1 MGREHKEPTIS
12 FRPSAWERAIIEQ
25 RATLSGMYKKDF
37 IARSCVYSNIVVVG
51 KKENIQRIVNA
62 LQEMQSIMKEIAG
75 QIEFGNFTL
84 TDENYEELKK
94 DYLALVITIVDI
106 VDGAAYLFDK
116 KKESGQK
123 NWKDEV
129 EIEQYRQL
137 LIQNWEGE
145 NVIEKGNNS

>member
-1 MGREHKEPTIS
+1 MC
-12 FRPSAWERAIIEQ
+12 
-25 RATLSGMYKKDF
+25 KKNF

-75 QIEFGNFTL
+75 QIASGNFTL

-106 VDGAAYLFDK
+106 VDGVAYLFDK

-137 LIQNWEGE
+137 LIQNLEGE
-145 NVIEKGNNS
+145 NVIEKDNNS

>member
-25 RATLSGMYKKDF
+25 RAALSGMYKKDF

-51 KKENIQRIVNA
+51 KKENIQQIVNA
-62 LQEMQSIMKEIAG
+62 LQEMQSVMKEIAG
-75 QIEFGNFTL
+75 QIESGNFTL
-84 TDENYEELKK
+84 NDENYEELKR

-106 VDGAAYLFDK
+106 VDGAAYLFEE

-137 LIQNWEGE
+137 LIQEE
-145 NVIEKGNNS
+145 RRET